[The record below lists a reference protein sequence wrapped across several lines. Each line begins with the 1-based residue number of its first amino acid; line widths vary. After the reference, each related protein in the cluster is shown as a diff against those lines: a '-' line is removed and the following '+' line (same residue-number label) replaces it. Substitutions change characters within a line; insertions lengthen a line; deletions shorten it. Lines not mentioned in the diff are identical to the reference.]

1 MNEVY
6 LLVGGEATRLQP
18 LSLGI
23 PKALLK
29 IKNIPIIEY
38 IFEEY
43 LKIGNFN
50 FNLICSSKHKEI
62 WLQYKNNSNF
72 KFNLLFEEMKLD
84 TAGYIVQNLDTL
96 PEKFFCMNGDLL
108 LNINLDQFII
118 EAKNNKI
125 STIGSI
131 EVSDPTRY
139 GSSDV

>member
-50 FNLICSSKHKEI
+50 ISDHALYEI
-62 WLQYKNNSNF
+62 VR
-72 KFNLLFEEMKLD
+72 EMKENV
-84 TAGYIVQNLDTL
+84 ARV
-96 PEKFFCMNGDLL
+96 
-108 LNINLDQFII
+108 
-118 EAKNNKI
+118 AKDY
-125 STIGSI
+125 
-131 EVSDPTRY
+131 EVE
-139 GSSDV
+139 